1 MKTTNAEIQTKRRR
15 QRNMFPDKTPEEQ
28 LSEVEL
34 GSLLE
39 KEFRIMIV
47 KMIQISEKEWRHRL
61 RRYKKCLTK
70 RRFKEQTEMNN
81 TINQMKNTLEGINSR
96 INEAEEQK
104 TELEDRLVEIS
115 AVEQKEEKAC
125 INIRLRPRD
134 TYRLK
139 VSNGKRYSM
148 QMGIRRKQYLCQI
161 KRDKEGNYIRMEGS
175 IQQEDIRSVI
185 IYAPNIGAP
194 QYISQC

>member
-39 KEFRIMIV
+39 KGFRIMIV

-96 INEAEEQK
+96 ITETEEWIRDLK
-104 TELEDRLVEIS
+104 DRMVEIT
-115 AVEQKEEKAC
+115 AMEQNKERRM
-125 INIRLRPRD
+125 IRNENSLRE
-134 TYRLK
+134 L
-139 VSNGKRYSM
+139 
-148 QMGIRRKQYLCQI
+148 
-161 KRDKEGNYIRMEGS
+161 
-175 IQQEDIRSVI
+175 
-185 IYAPNIGAP
+185 
-194 QYISQC
+194 